1 MDEMVKAAMAKW
13 PQVPACYGWL
23 GLDARGHWFM
33 RDDQVQAQGPFVQ
46 ARGSRLRHDK
56 LIGFIE
62 RNYEPDEA
70 GRWYFQNGPQRVY
83 VELEATPWIARV
95 QADGQVQAHT
105 GPMFAAQQVQ
115 GALIDE
121 DGHVALLLPGPR
133 GPVPARVHSQ
143 DVVLLPDWLQAVGLD
158 LQEMPAAQWPERF
171 GYVSSPKAQPACA

>member
-1 MDEMVKAAMAKW
+1 MAKW
-13 PQVPACYGWL
+13 PHVPACYGWL

-158 LQEMPAAQWPERF
+158 LQEIPAAQWPERF